1 MRGRDRECN
10 SACSNLVSR
19 FLGYARDTLLPC
31 QLGLMGR
38 TSVTPSGL
46 VFRIQRCECLSH
58 GTNKQIDTP
67 QRRRAFAAALE
78 LGGNTIRLLSVLI
91 RPVNLKGDRNVM
103 QYIRPV
109 DWHGS
114 ISLLEEEEMT

>member
-1 MRGRDRECN
+1 MLDGGGAVN
-10 SACSNLVSR
+10 
-19 FLGYARDTLLPC
+19 FLEESEKKSPILQHLT
-31 QLGLMGR
+31 
-38 TSVTPSGL
+38 V
-46 VFRIQRCECLSH
+46 
-58 GTNKQIDTP
+58 
-67 QRRRAFAAALE
+67 RAFAAALE

-114 ISLLEEEEMT
+114 ISLL